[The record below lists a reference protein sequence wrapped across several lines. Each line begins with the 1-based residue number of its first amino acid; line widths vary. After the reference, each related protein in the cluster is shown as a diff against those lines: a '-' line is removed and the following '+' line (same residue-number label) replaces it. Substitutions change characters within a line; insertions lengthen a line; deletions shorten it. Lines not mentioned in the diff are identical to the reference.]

1 MREEVTACAINFF
14 VIICLVDVKV
24 TGDVSGISVDCGVG
38 EDS

>member
-14 VIICLVDVKV
+14 VIISLVDVKV
-24 TGDVSGISVDCGVG
+24 TGDVSGISVNCGVG